1 MIKNNK
7 QGEFIRKTR
16 KKRGF
21 SQKKLGDLIGSQ
33 STISRIENNI
43 SNPNDLTILLLSQ
56 ALSITPEEYFFAVF
70 SKVEPDILILSRAIS
85 NAYLYQNHIE
95 QNKLYH
101 VTEKLVQGN
110 PEILAYY
117 HYHLMVISSINHLNH
132 ELISTDIQNEL
143 IDYFF
148 FIEIW
153 QTYDL
158 YLLLQ
163 VAYGIKAKRMIPYIT
178 DILKQ
183 YTNGELPA
191 TIEPIIGDVI
201 LALLESSIM
210 QNDLETSAFIFDKIK
225 NINFQKQDM
234 RFQTVLLFFEGVF
247 EDDDQKIKDA
257 YKICNLLQ
265 QDQLM
270 KRFDLF
276 LS

>member
-1 MIKNNK
+1 
-7 QGEFIRKTR
+7 
-16 KKRGF
+16 
-21 SQKKLGDLIGSQ
+21 
-33 STISRIENNI
+33 
-43 SNPNDLTILLLSQ
+43 
-56 ALSITPEEYFFAVF
+56 
-70 SKVEPDILILSRAIS
+70 
-85 NAYLYQNHIE
+85 
-95 QNKLYH
+95 
-101 VTEKLVQGN
+101 
-110 PEILAYY
+110 
-117 HYHLMVISSINHLNH
+117 MVISSINHLNH

>member
-1 MIKNNK
+1 
-7 QGEFIRKTR
+7 
-16 KKRGF
+16 
-21 SQKKLGDLIGSQ
+21 
-33 STISRIENNI
+33 
-43 SNPNDLTILLLSQ
+43 
-56 ALSITPEEYFFAVF
+56 
-70 SKVEPDILILSRAIS
+70 
-85 NAYLYQNHIE
+85 
-95 QNKLYH
+95 
-101 VTEKLVQGN
+101 
-110 PEILAYY
+110 
-117 HYHLMVISSINHLNH
+117 
-132 ELISTDIQNEL
+132 
-143 IDYFF
+143 
-148 FIEIW
+148 
-153 QTYDL
+153 
-158 YLLLQ
+158 
-163 VAYGIKAKRMIPYIT
+163 MIPYIT